1 MKISIAALNTL
12 SQAEFVSLLGGIYE
26 HSPWMAERTW
36 QARPF
41 VDHAALLIAFR
52 QTLVAATEAEQLVL
66 IRAHPDLAGKA
77 ALRGE
82 LTVES
87 SHEQASAGLDQCS
100 PEELARFTELNTAYI
115 DKFAF
120 PFIMAVKNA
129 TRAQI
134 LQGFEQRIQHPPEQ
148 EFVTAL
154 EQINRIAA
162 FRLSDLVD

>member
-1 MKISIAALNTL
+1 MKKSIAELNTL
-12 SQAEFVSLLGGIYE
+12 DQVAFVRFLGGVYE

-41 VDHAALLIAFR
+41 VGREALLKAFR
-52 QTLVAATEAEQLVL
+52 ATLAAASETEQLAL
-66 IRAHPDLAGKA
+66 IRAHPDLAGRA

-82 LTVES
+82 LTAES

-100 PEELARFTELNTAYI
+100 PEELARFTELNTAYKH
-115 DKFAF
+115 KFAF

-134 LQGFEQRIQHPPEQ
+134 LQGFEARMSHELAR
-148 EFVTAL
+148 EFATAL

-162 FRLSDLVD
+162 FRINDLVD